1 MKLRFECRHD
11 SGDERNTTAAPQ
23 PNRPSAPS
31 DRGAKLALDFESELN
46 DELETQLKSLRQT
59 VTMQSTPAP
68 PQEDA
73 EPEPKAGEF
82 YDDHYFDSDDEETG
96 GQAQRDQGKRFH
108 LY

>member
-1 MKLRFECRHD
+1 M
-11 SGDERNTTAAPQ
+11 
-23 PNRPSAPS
+23 
-31 DRGAKLALDFESELN
+31 DFESELN

-73 EPEPKAGEF
+73 EPAPKAGEF

-96 GQAQRDQGKRFH
+96 GQAQRDQGKPPISFVFNCLKRVAFVFKIGWSSLKH
-108 LY
+108 A